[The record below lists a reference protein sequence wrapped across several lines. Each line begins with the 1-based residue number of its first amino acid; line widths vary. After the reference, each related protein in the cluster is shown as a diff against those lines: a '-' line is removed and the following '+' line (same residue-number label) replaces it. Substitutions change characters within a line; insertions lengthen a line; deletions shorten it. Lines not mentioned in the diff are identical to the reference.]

1 MIVTKLESSGGVR
14 VVRDDETVSTSEL
27 LFSELVLFHCVVR
40 LSMLGQVLQESVVV
54 VLYEE

>member
-40 LSMLGQVLQESVVV
+40 LSMLAQVLQESVVV